1 MSDGHFHYLN
11 GYDYRTVHGITY
23 NPSREEMLK
32 KAAFFARRA
41 YDNAGTYV
49 FNKDSEEIGYY
60 SNSHTTEDGH
70 WLYYVTDVEEYLCL
84 IRSNRPE

>member
-11 GYDYRTVHGITY
+11 GCDYKAIREVAL

-41 YDNAGTYV
+41 NDNAGTYV

-60 SNSHTTEDGH
+60 SNSHTTDDGR
-70 WLYYVTDVEEYLCL
+70 WLYYVTDVEEHLGL